1 MKLYFLGIGGTLM
14 GNLALLAREA
24 GHDVRGSDE
33 GLYPPM
39 STVLSDAG
47 IPIEEGWDE
56 RFLSPRPDLVVMGNA
71 GLPRGHPGVEAVLD
85 ANIPFVSGAEWLGRH
100 LLGERHVLA
109 VSGTHG
115 KTTTTAML
123 AWILEHAGLEPGYLV
138 GGVPANFPQSARV
151 GTGPFVVEADEY
163 DCSYFDRRSKFVHY
177 HPNTLILN
185 NLEYDHADIFED
197 LDAIQRQFHNLMRT
211 LPASGRVVAPRDDAA
226 LDDVLARGC
235 WTPIER
241 FSSVALAADART
253 ATERAS
259 RLHEQDSGLL
269 WHPVD
274 IAPDGRSFTVQRG
287 SEQIGRVEWTLLG
300 AHNAG
305 NALAAIAAAEHAG
318 VEPAV
323 AVEAL
328 SSFLGVKRRM
338 ELIYEHDGIRVY
350 DDFAHHP
357 TAIRST
363 LQGLRAAVGAE
374 HVTAIIE
381 PRSHTMSLGTLRNE
395 LATCCAPADEA
406 IWFRTPRLTWDL
418 SEVVSSSVVPA
429 RMADD
434 VDRLARTIETDISA
448 RPAGAAR
455 HVVIM
460 SNGSFGGLHTRLR
473 ERLRARFGG
482 D

>member
-39 STVLSDAG
+39 STVLADAG
-47 IPIEEGWDE
+47 IPIEEGWDS
-56 RFLSPRPDLVVMGNA
+56 RFLAPRPDLVVMGNA

-85 ANIPFVSGAEWLGRH
+85 ANIPFVSGAEWLGRY

-151 GTGPFVVEADEY
+151 GVGPFVVEADEY

-185 NLEYDHADIFED
+185 NLEYDHADIFDD

-211 LPASGRVVAPRDDAA
+211 LPGSGRVVAPRNDAA

-241 FSSVALAADART
+241 FSNVALAAEEQT
-253 ATERAS
+253 ATGRAS
-259 RLHEQDSGLL
+259 RLHERDSGLL

-274 IAPDGRSFTVQRG
+274 IAPDGRSFAVQRG
-287 SEQIGRVEWTLLG
+287 AERVGRIEWTLLG
-300 AHNAG
+300 AHNVG
-305 NALAAIAAAEHAG
+305 NALAAIAAAEHAD
-318 VEPAV
+318 VDPAV

-328 SSFLGVKRRM
+328 SAFRGVKRRM
-338 ELIYEHDGIRVY
+338 ELIYEHDGIKVY

-374 HVTAIIE
+374 HVMAIVE
-381 PRSHTMSLGTLRNE
+381 PRSHTMSLGTLRSE

-418 SEVVSSSVVPA
+418 SEVVSDSVVPA
-429 RMADD
+429 RMADS
-434 VDRLARTIETDISA
+434 VDRLARSIEADLTA
-448 RPAGAAR
+448 RPTGAAR
-455 HVVIM
+455 HIVIM
-460 SNGSFGGLHTRLR
+460 SNGSFGGLHAHLR
-473 ERLRARFGG
+473 ERLQARFGG
-482 D
+482 G

>member
-1 MKLYFLGIGGTLM
+1 VNLYFLGIGGTLM

-39 STVLSDAG
+39 STVLADAG
-47 IPIEEGWDE
+47 IPVEEGWDA
-56 RFLSPRPDLVVMGNA
+56 RFLTPRPDLVVMGNA
-71 GLPRGHPGVEAVLD
+71 GLPRGHAGVEAVLD
-85 ANIPFVSGAEWLGRH
+85 ANIPFVSSAEWLGRH
-100 LLGERHVLA
+100 LLAERHVLA

-138 GGVPANFPQSARV
+138 GGVPVNFPHSARV

-211 LPASGRVVAPRDDAA
+211 VPASGRVVAPRDDAA

-241 FSSVALAADART
+241 FSNVALAPDAQT
-253 ATERAS
+253 ATGRAS
-259 RLHEQDSGLL
+259 RLHEQDSGVL
-269 WHPVD
+269 WHPAD
-274 IAPDGRSFTVQRG
+274 IASDGRSFTVKRG
-287 SEQIGRVEWTLLG
+287 AEAIGRVEWTLLG
-300 AHNAG
+300 AHNVG
-305 NALAAIAAAEHAG
+305 NALAAIAAADHAG
-318 VEPAV
+318 VEPAA

-328 SSFLGVKRRM
+328 SAFRGVKRRM

-363 LQGLRAAVGAE
+363 LQGLRAAVGGA
-374 HVTAIIE
+374 HVTAVVE
-381 PRSHTMSLGTLRNE
+381 PRSHTMSLGTLRGE
-395 LATCCAPADEA
+395 LTTRCGPADA
-406 IWFRTPRLTWDL
+406 ALWFRTPKLTWDL
-418 SEVVSSSVVPA
+418 SEVISRSVVPA

-434 VDRLARTIETDISA
+434 VDRLASTLEADIAA
-448 RPAGAAR
+448 RPEGAAR

-460 SNGSFGGLHTRLR
+460 SNGSFGGLHARVR
-473 ERLRARFGG
+473 ERLQARFGG